1 MKNKVCVGLDF
12 TKDKISLFSVIKLVS
27 QTKDLA
33 YCYKINPA
41 FWLNN
46 QEELE
51 KVIGYLNQSKIKWIF
66 DGKTGDVL
74 HTNEH
79 YAYYYYNVLRASG
92 MTLNPYLG
100 AISLKPFTRYG
111 DKLNFLV
118 CRTTNKG
125 GEFIQSEIYTKVY
138 EISKQTNSGLV
149 IAANKEKYL
158 EHALKYC
165 PDTMILS
172 PGIGAQG
179 GIINISHPYIIYSA
193 SRSIIQSK
201 NPVEALERLVYG
213 K

>member
-46 QEELE
+46 QEELV

-66 DGKTGDVL
+66 DGKIGDVL

-79 YAYYYYNVLRASG
+79 YAYYHYNILKASG

-100 AISLKPFTRYG
+100 AKSLKPFTRYG
-111 DKLNFLV
+111 EKLNFLV

-125 GEFIQSEIYTKVY
+125 SEFIQSEIYTKVY
-138 EISKQTNSGLV
+138 EVSKEINAGLV
-149 IAANKEKYL
+149 IAANKENYL
-158 EHALKYC
+158 EHALKHC
-165 PDTMILS
+165 PNTMILS

-179 GIINISHPYIIYSA
+179 GTINISHPNIIYSA

-201 NPVEALERLVYG
+201 NPSEALERLVNG

>member
-1 MKNKVCVGLDF
+1 MKNKICVGLDF
-12 TKDKISLFSVIKLVS
+12 SKEKINIFSILQLIS

-46 QEELE
+46 QKDLKKIIE
-51 KVIGYLNQSKIKWIF
+51 YLNQEKIKWIF
-66 DGKTGDVL
+66 DGKIGDVL
-74 HTNEH
+74 HTNEN
-79 YAYYYYNVLRASG
+79 YAYYYYNVLKTHG
-92 MTLNPYLG
+92 LTLNPYLG
-100 AISLKPFTRYG
+100 EKSLKPFTKYG

-125 GEFIQSEIYTKVY
+125 SEIIQNKTYMKVY
-138 EISKQTNSGLV
+138 NIAKKTNMGLV
-149 IAANKEKYL
+149 IASNKSDYL
-158 EHALKYC
+158 EDALKHC

-179 GIINISHPYIIYSA
+179 GKINISHPNIIYSA
-193 SRSIIQSK
+193 SRSIIQSQ
-201 NPVEALERLVYG
+201 NPIKVLERLTNG